1 MVTLDLPTS
10 APTYPS
16 ISRTAET
23 EVTPVIIAN
32 CLPGQPR
39 PLKEYLRMRKFM
51 LHVLVFLFN
60 KKLSLKMAVGKNK
73 RLTKGKKGAKK
84 KM

>member
-16 ISRTAET
+16 TSRTAET

-32 CLPGQPR
+32 CLPG
-39 PLKEYLRMRKFM
+39 
-51 LHVLVFLFN
+51 
-60 KKLSLKMAVGKNK
+60 
-73 RLTKGKKGAKK
+73 
-84 KM
+84 